1 MNTRFEITLPS
12 IGILTLLV
20 THTPQC
26 ALHKTALS
34 SLLFKDLPNDI
45 WGDFSFF
52 NRRVK
57 IKGNRICFYFCNYL
71 EHHFSNQGRG
81 LNS

>member
-45 WGDFSFF
+45 WGDFFF
-52 NRRVK
+52 
-57 IKGNRICFYFCNYL
+57 L
-71 EHHFSNQGRG
+71 TEE
-81 LNS
+81 